1 MVSRAADGA
10 SAQELDLLSLR
21 SQLGPLAAVSVLHS
35 SKPCYGEVAE
45 LLANITDT
53 NGGVFCCRS
62 FYALM

>member
-1 MVSRAADGA
+1 MSRAVDGA

-35 SKPCYGEVAE
+35 SWSCYGEVAQ
-45 LLANITDT
+45 LLASIIDT
-53 NGGVFCCRS
+53 NGVLFLCRF